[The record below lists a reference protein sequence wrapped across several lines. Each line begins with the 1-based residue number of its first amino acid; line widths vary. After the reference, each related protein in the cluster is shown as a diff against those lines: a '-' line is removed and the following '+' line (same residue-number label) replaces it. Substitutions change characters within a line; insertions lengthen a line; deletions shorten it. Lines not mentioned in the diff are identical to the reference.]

1 MKRERAIE
9 QAHRRNYDCR
19 GIIMSKAKSAS
30 QFISY
35 SLLCTPRK
43 DGDGRKLASELR
55 VRLKETIESFAV
67 DRNADHLAIRLKSCR
82 YLSDGEIRAT
92 FAMPGTME
100 SGFTEYLYDRTDVLD
115 IDILEA
121 GED

>member
-1 MKRERAIE
+1 MPNQDEIR
-9 QAHRRNYDCR
+9 
-19 GIIMSKAKSAS
+19 
-30 QFISY
+30 Y

-67 DRNADHLAIRLKSCR
+67 DRNADHRAIRLKSCR

-92 FAMPGTME
+92 FAMPGTMK
-100 SGFTEYLYDRTDVLD
+100 SVFTEYLYDRTDVLD

>member
-1 MKRERAIE
+1 MPNQDDIR
-9 QAHRRNYDCR
+9 
-19 GIIMSKAKSAS
+19 
-30 QFISY
+30 Y

-55 VRLKETIESFAV
+55 GRLKEAIESFAV

-92 FAMPGTME
+92 LAMPGTMAF
-100 SGFTEYLYDRTDVLD
+100 GFTEFLYDRADVLD
-115 IDILEA
+115 VDIMEA

>member
-1 MKRERAIE
+1 MPNQDEIR
-9 QAHRRNYDCR
+9 
-19 GIIMSKAKSAS
+19 
-30 QFISY
+30 Y

-43 DGDGRKLASELR
+43 DGDGKKLASELR

-67 DRNADHLAIRLKSCR
+67 DRNADHRAIRLKSCR

-92 FAMPGTME
+92 FAMPDTMA
-100 SGFTEYLYDRTDVLD
+100 SGFTEYLYDRADVLD
-115 IDILEA
+115 VDIMEA

>member
-1 MKRERAIE
+1 MANQDDIR
-9 QAHRRNYDCR
+9 
-19 GIIMSKAKSAS
+19 
-30 QFISY
+30 Y

-67 DRNADHLAIRLKSCR
+67 DRNTDHRAIRLKSCR

-100 SGFTEYLYDRTDVLD
+100 SGFTEYLYGREDVLD

>member
-1 MKRERAIE
+1 
-9 QAHRRNYDCR
+9 
-19 GIIMSKAKSAS
+19 MSKAKSAS
-30 QFISY
+30 QFIPY

-43 DGDGRKLASELR
+43 DGDGRKLASELKD
-55 VRLKETIESFAV
+55 RLKETIESFAV

-82 YLSDGEIRAT
+82 YLADGEIRAT
-92 FAMPGTME
+92 FAMPGTTE